1 MRVEAVGFARAI
13 SLRTAVVWISVPCIC
28 DEIALV
34 CLASVCI
41 LSVREI
47 LLPRVRVWTVV
58 SDSPPQRF
66 FFYIIFLRLI
76 GFDRLRAG
84 RIEEIASPTY
94 PPPGSDVRLLPSPV
108 TVKIFSNT
116 DPDPTMDTHAR
127 HTITKVF

>member
-47 LLPRVRVWTVV
+47 LLPVRVWTVTLHTAQKRV
-58 SDSPPQRF
+58 S
-66 FFYIIFLRLI
+66 
-76 GFDRLRAG
+76 
-84 RIEEIASPTY
+84 
-94 PPPGSDVRLLPSPV
+94 V
-108 TVKIFSNT
+108 
-116 DPDPTMDTHAR
+116 
-127 HTITKVF
+127 